1 MATLDEDVLLL
12 ATTTGWSL
20 EKICVLPPGP
30 FDEFAQGVKVLSLVR
45 TGLVMP
51 QAGVGAIPDVTD
63 SLFAAVKKAK
73 EKLGKERVTLDEALK
88 AGA

>member
-12 ATTTGWSL
+12 AATTGWNLSQ
-20 EKICVLPPGP
+20 ICALPPMA
-30 FDEFAQGVKVLSLVR
+30 FDQFAQGVKVLSLVR
-45 TGLVMP
+45 QGLVMP

-63 SLFAAVKKAK
+63 SVFAAVKKAK
-73 EKLGKERVTLDEALK
+73 ETLGKDRVTLDEALK